1 MRSRIKVWASVGAF
15 VAVVLTAVVV
25 LSTTPVASAPG
36 GQFCG
41 GIAGIPCPE
50 GFVCVDVPG
59 DGCNPNH
66 GGADCAGY
74 CKRAH

>member
-1 MRSRIKVWASVGAF
+1 MRQYTRLI
-15 VAVVLTAVVV
+15 
-25 LSTTPVASAPG
+25 VASLFLATMLVGGVQLVTVAMADPG

-50 GFVCVDVPG
+50 GFVCADVPG

-74 CKRAH
+74 CKRGH

>member
-1 MRSRIKVWASVGAF
+1 MRKSLRVLIGAL
-15 VAVVLTAVVV
+15 ALGACVLGAMALMAPAT
-25 LSTTPVASAPG
+25 SADPPG
-36 GQFCG
+36 QPCG
-41 GIAGIPCPE
+41 GFAGIPCPE

-74 CKRAH
+74 CKKAH